1 LPLEPPL
8 TTIKNHHKENI
19 MSLYENPTS
28 DGRPNFYMGGT
39 QVDKTNNGR
48 VFFMADAAGT
58 QAYKT
63 HSHRGYIVSLE
74 WVGTGARTAPCM
86 VIWPERTSLADAV
99 EASAWCIGR
108 AAITEFVDGTAP
120 TVKCIHEARDALRT
134 LGKDQSDEQ
143 ALSALVEAVVK
154 FSPEWML
161 MPATPQPANQQA
173 FSEAA

>member
-1 LPLEPPL
+1 MRLSENL
-8 TTIKNHHKENI
+8 T
-19 MSLYENPTS
+19 P

-63 HSHRGYIVSLE
+63 RSHRGYIVSLE

-86 VIWPERTSLADAV
+86 VIWPARTSLADAV
-99 EASAWCIGR
+99 EASAWCISRSAVSELVGFT
-108 AAITEFVDGTAP
+108 TEG
-120 TVKCIHEARDALRT
+120 KCTGEASAHCNQEAREALPF

-143 ALSALVEAVVK
+143 DLSSLVEALVK
-154 FSPEWML
+154 FAPELML
-161 MPATPQPANQQA
+161 MPATPQPANEQA